1 MTLDEAQDLVA
12 IVATICPGQPKS
24 EFAAEGWH
32 LVLDDID
39 YRQAVAAVRRIAR
52 SASPKPLWIDPRQI
66 LNEVRRIRA
75 ARLDATPT
83 TGAPADPAAYCEWLR
98 EARQQIA
105 SGNRTDTP
113 ALECQPDAQK
123 RPSDATEARPRVNTP
138 RSSQKSG

>member
-52 SASPKPLWIDPRQI
+52 NHDAGPLFIDPRQI
-66 LNEVRRIRA
+66 LNQARKTKADTHERTPPQTPPPTDPQQYLQWVRSGGREIARNNDDVPAIESDILSPGKSHKYREEIRKMLA
-75 ARLDATPT
+75 Q
-83 TGAPADPAAYCEWLR
+83 LR
-98 EARQQIA
+98 MA
-105 SGNRTDTP
+105 
-113 ALECQPDAQK
+113 
-123 RPSDATEARPRVNTP
+123 
-138 RSSQKSG
+138 

>member
-52 SASPKPLWIDPRQI
+52 NHDARPLFIDPTNPQPGTQNKSRH
-66 LNEVRRIRA
+66 LR
-75 ARLDATPT
+75 TKPT
-83 TGAPADPAAYCEWLR
+83 TNATTNRPATISTMGTQR
-98 EARQQIA
+98 
-105 SGNRTDTP
+105 
-113 ALECQPDAQK
+113 
-123 RPSDATEARPRVNTP
+123 RPRNST
-138 RSSQKSG
+138 QQ